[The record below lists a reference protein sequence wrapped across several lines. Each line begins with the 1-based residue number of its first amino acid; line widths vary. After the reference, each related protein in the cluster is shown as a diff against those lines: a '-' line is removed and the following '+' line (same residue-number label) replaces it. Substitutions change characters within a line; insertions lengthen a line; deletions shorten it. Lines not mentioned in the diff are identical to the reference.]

1 MLGGKTSIAEM
12 QNSGLEGTGNLDVDG
27 EGRPAA
33 EQEEAVGEP
42 SPTGDGQ
49 IDGVQSNEGPSNA
62 ESNDARDRQ
71 KQNAVLDNNAERG
84 SPGAPIQ
91 GSSHDNN
98 GDRQNEPEREAS
110 PNDDDPMPRS
120 PRAPSSPP
128 ASLTNPGRTSQTP
141 TSPRMNKLDANP
153 AVQDDI
159 NANKPS
165 DQLITQGGG
174 LNTTESKTVK
184 RPRPRPV
191 RKQAALEYGLATTR
205 GKRARSGPAPK
216 EILTL
221 AERARQMDRGGGDEP
236 SMGPRANSKG
246 RKGNPSKH
254 GRGKKSGSA

>member
-27 EGRPAA
+27 EGHPAA

-62 ESNDARDRQ
+62 ELNDAGDRQ

-141 TSPRMNKLDANP
+141 TSPCMNELDANP

-159 NANKPS
+159 NADKPS
-165 DQLITQGGG
+165 DQLIMQGGG
-174 LNTTESKTVK
+174 LNTVESKTVK

-191 RKQAALEYGLATTR
+191 QKQAALEDGLATTR

-221 AERARQMDRGGGDEP
+221 AERARQMDRGGRDEP
-236 SMGPRANSKG
+236 LMGPRANSKR
-246 RKGNPSKH
+246 RKGNPSKR
-254 GRGKKSGSA
+254 GRGKKSGSV